1 PTLRARLTAFGD
13 ALLAASPPIAG
24 LDRSIVIDPR
34 RVHLTLGV
42 MRLEKEDA
50 AATACGKDANAD
62 PPKKTTSTALALL
75 RSLAPQ
81 LVELGPARVD
91 LERLGVLK
99 TQKGGREANVLW
111 VGPRGEGEG
120 EREAAGSGGGGAK
133 PSSLHAIADL
143 VHQTFRREG
152 YITETRPLKLHV
164 TLLNTTH
171 RKKPRRR
178 LAFSYTDVLQSEAV
192 KLLAPSAQA
201 VFVVPRHPIPI
212 SLGSYGVRAV
222 HLCEMG
228 SHGPDN
234 EYVSIGCVEF

>member
-1 PTLRARLTAFGD
+1 MYSHHSQATDPTLRARLTAFGD

-50 AATACGKDANAD
+50 AASASSKDAAASASSKDAAASASSKDANAD

-111 VGPRGEGEG
+111 VGPREADESEGREG
-120 EREAAGSGGGGAK
+120 AADSKGGEAAESRGGK
-133 PSSLHAIADL
+133 SSLHAIADL
-143 VHQTFRREG
+143 VHQTFM
-152 YITETRPLKLHV
+152 L
-164 TLLNTTH
+164 
-171 RKKPRRR
+171 RRR
-178 LAFSYTDVLQSEAV
+178 GRQEE
-192 KLLAPSAQA
+192 
-201 VFVVPRHPIPI
+201 RH
-212 SLGSYGVRAV
+212 RA
-222 HLCEMG
+222 M
-228 SHGPDN
+228 D
-234 EYVSIGCVEF
+234 